1 MATTEIITVQRRRKY
16 HWPEAQLNFWLLI
29 IWVASGLELGVFATF
44 MTIQTQLGLGTPW
57 CVCYPLTEFHPV
69 LIIDTINRLF
79 PYMVTVAGLAIIFL
93 VIFMILIMQRQL
105 LPGIVIVFSGILFV
119 LWLAGL
125 IETAIQFLG
134 PSNVNGNCNLYILG
148 QPFTGVSLDTFA
160 YLEQKSICM
169 SPGKNNRPFPKYRD

>member
-57 CVCYPLTEFHPV
+57 
-69 LIIDTINRLF
+69 LF

-160 YLEQKSICM
+160 YLEQKSICQSWQAAFSFLIIGCVFYIWM
-169 SPGKNNRPFPKYRD
+169 IVMASQVNQDQYE